1 MDTSVIHIRYF
12 GILREQ
18 LHTDQEHL
26 EWTGGSSDELI
37 RVLRARG
44 EVWANALAPERIFKI
59 ALNQTLLHE
68 PTHIPN
74 GAQVGFLPPVT
85 GG

>member
-1 MDTSVIHIRYF
+1 MGTSVIHIRYF

-18 LHTDQEHL
+18 LGTDQEHL
-26 EWTGGSSDELI
+26 EWTGASSDELLRI
-37 RVLRARG
+37 LRARDAA
-44 EVWANALAPERIFKI
+44 WAEALAPERIFKI

-68 PTHIPN
+68 PTHIPD